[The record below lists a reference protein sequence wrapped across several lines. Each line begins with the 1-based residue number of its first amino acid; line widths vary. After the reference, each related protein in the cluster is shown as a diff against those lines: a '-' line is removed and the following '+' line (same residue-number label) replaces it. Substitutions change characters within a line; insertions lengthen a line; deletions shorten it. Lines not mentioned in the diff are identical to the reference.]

1 MKDTVTIIT
10 TYYNA
15 EKYIL
20 YALISVMS
28 QQFDK
33 NIFNLEYLIIDD
45 HSEDG
50 THELIDNVLNVRYA
64 DSPITVRHI
73 VTPEN
78 LGCGGARKFG
88 IDNASGNYLMFLDA
102 DDYYMNT
109 SFVKRAYDVISNE
122 KADIVEYGILVNYPN
137 GSRQNLKVLSK
148 EVIENKVQAECAL
161 FKSNKIKFNIWSKII
176 KKSLAQSF
184 PYSDSRTYED
194 VLTIP
199 VWLWNAK
206 KIVIMP
212 TIEINYRYNT
222 NSIIRKDSLNTRIE
236 TIKAISSHFE
246 RFKNYKMILKAMY
259 ERSMIDLSA
268 VLEDHDSNDE
278 GFMEM
283 CNLNRYMLSYIY
295 PDKYKEIA
303 YNGED

>member
-1 MKDTVTIIT
+1 MKDSVTIIT

-50 THELIDNVLNVRYA
+50 THELIDNVLNTRYA

-109 SFVKRAYDVISNE
+109 SFVKRAYDVIFNE

-137 GSRQNLKVLSK
+137 GSRQLISK
-148 EVIENKVQAECAL
+148 L
-161 FKSNKIKFNIWSKII
+161 
-176 KKSLAQSF
+176 
-184 PYSDSRTYED
+184 
-194 VLTIP
+194 
-199 VWLWNAK
+199 
-206 KIVIMP
+206 
-212 TIEINYRYNT
+212 
-222 NSIIRKDSLNTRIE
+222 
-236 TIKAISSHFE
+236 
-246 RFKNYKMILKAMY
+246 
-259 ERSMIDLSA
+259 
-268 VLEDHDSNDE
+268 
-278 GFMEM
+278 
-283 CNLNRYMLSYIY
+283 
-295 PDKYKEIA
+295 
-303 YNGED
+303 